1 MAFIRLVPDNL
12 NINFIGFRFV
22 TFAIAACITLSTIF
36 ALSTKGLNYGID
48 FEGGYII
55 EVRMAEKP
63 DVPSIRANLLSLNL
77 GEATVQ
83 QFGDERDLL
92 IRVER
97 RSDETLSEEALQEK
111 AISSIKGVLGENN
124 DYRRVET
131 IGPKV
136 GSELIENSVK
146 AVLLALAAMLLYI
159 AFRFEWQF
167 AVCGIVAL
175 LHDMMAIL
183 GMFSIFPFEFNET
196 AIIAILIT
204 AGYSINDTIV
214 IFDRIRENIRKY
226 KKMDMRTLIN
236 KSINETLSRTALT
249 ATTTLIALLALYI
262 WGGKV
267 ISTFSLPIIIGIVI
281 GSFSSVCLAAPLL
294 LYLNVKRGEYVPEE
308 KQKER
313 FAGQ

>member
-1 MAFIRLVPDNL
+1 MAYIRLVPDNI

-22 TFAIAACITLSTIF
+22 TFAIAALVTLSTLF
-36 ALSTKGLNYGID
+36 ALSFKGLNYGID
-48 FEGGYII
+48 FEGGYIV

-63 DVPSIRANLLSLNL
+63 DMLKIRDSLSQLNL

-97 RSDETLSEEALQEK
+97 KHDEAVSEKALQEK
-111 AISSIKGVLGENN
+111 AISSIKSVLGEDN

-136 GSELIENSVK
+136 GSELIANSIK
-146 AVLLALAAMLLYI
+146 AVLLALAAMLIYI
-159 AFRFEWQF
+159 AVRFEWQF
-167 AVCGIVAL
+167 AVCGVVAL
-175 LHDMMAIL
+175 MHDMMAIL
-183 GMFSIFPFEFNET
+183 GMFSILPFEFNET

-226 KKMDMRTLIN
+226 KKMDMGTLIN
-236 KSINETLSRTALT
+236 KSLNETLSRTALT

-267 ISTFSLPIIIGIVI
+267 ISTFSLPIIIGIMI

-294 LYLNVKRGEYVPEE
+294 LYLKIKRGDYVAEE
-308 KQKER
+308 KKPEK
-313 FAGQ
+313 FANY